1 MVITIN
7 MKSNYSNKP
16 IIITAICAIIAV
28 IIGSVLI
35 FAFGDMLFSEDSET
49 GQDLDH
55 RYDDGFDQTFEADEA
70 EPTPEAVAEALRFDQ
85 FLDELFAD
93 WVTADALS
101 MNFFIAYP
109 ELMGIERP
117 EMTFGDVTSPDLADL
132 EISRQGSMAE
142 TETFLSFD
150 YYRLREDQRIIH
162 AIMQRNV
169 DLNEIMDSVDESI
182 FFTGYIRPLSGI
194 QIQLPI
200 LLAEF
205 TFYTIDDIERYLNLL
220 EDTIRYFDDIIAFE
234 RGRAARGFFMSYTNA
249 NSVIEHLESFLEN
262 REDNLLITVFNDR
275 INAYEELTDTE
286 RESYIQRNQELVLT
300 NVLVAYENLLS
311 AMRELRGSAVHSSGI
326 ASMPGG
332 ENVAL
337 AMLRQRAGTDRTAE
351 QLMQLYEE
359 WIDRVLADIVSIV
372 LRDPD
377 IFSAVQDG
385 VSIGVGDG
393 TAESFMIVLKEM
405 MAQDFPEIEP
415 ISHVILEVHES
426 LQDHM
431 SPAFYLMP
439 AIDNFHNNIIYIN
452 PPQINDELF
461 LFTVMAHEGY
471 PGHMYQAVYF
481 RQQNPHP
488 IRTMLSNLGYIEGWA
503 TYVEMLSY
511 SWAGIDQ
518 ILADFMWNVRLYD
531 LLVQSYID
539 LGVNLMGW
547 DHSRVA
553 EVMADFNVADAEII
567 YSIYSMVTGIP
578 LFTIPYSL
586 GFIEMH
592 ELLHYA
598 QDRLQD
604 DFVLLEF
611 HRFILDIG
619 PAPFSII
626 SSHMETWLSRQQQ

>member
-1 MVITIN
+1 MN
-7 MKSNYSNKP
+7 
-16 IIITAICAIIAV
+16 
-28 IIGSVLI
+28 SV
-35 FAFGDMLFSEDSET
+35 
-49 GQDLDH
+49 
-55 RYDDGFDQTFEADEA
+55 
-70 EPTPEAVAEALRFDQ
+70 
-85 FLDELFAD
+85 
-93 WVTADALS
+93 
-101 MNFFIAYP
+101 
-109 ELMGIERP
+109 
-117 EMTFGDVTSPDLADL
+117 
-132 EISRQGSMAE
+132 
-142 TETFLSFD
+142 TE
-150 YYRLREDQRIIH
+150 
-162 AIMQRNV
+162 
-169 DLNEIMDSVDESI
+169 SV
-182 FFTGYIRPLSGI
+182 FFTGYIRPLNGI

-205 TFYTIDDIERYLNLL
+205 SFYTTDDIGRYLDLL

-234 RGRAARGFFMSYTNA
+234 RGRAAHGFFMSDA
-249 NSVIEHLESFLEN
+249 NLDSVIDHLESFLEN
-262 REDNLLITVFNDR
+262 REDNLLITVFTDR
-275 INAYEELTDTE
+275 INAHEELTDAE
-286 RESYIQRNQELVLT
+286 RESYIQRNRELVLT

-332 ENVAL
+332 EDIAL
-337 AMLRQRAGTDRTAE
+337 AMLQQRTGTDRNAE
-351 QLMQLYEE
+351 QLMRLYEE
-359 WIDRVLADIVSIV
+359 WIDRVLADVVSV
-372 LRDPD
+372 LLRDPD
-377 IFSAVQDG
+377 IFSAIDDG

-393 TAESFMIVLKEM
+393 TAESFMIVLREM

-439 AIDNFHNNIIYIN
+439 AIDNFENNIIYIN
-452 PPQINDELF
+452 PPQITDELF

-488 IRTMLSNLGYIEGWA
+488 IRTMLSNLGYVEGWA

-518 ILADFMWNVRLYD
+518 VLADFMWNVRLYD

-539 LGVNLMGW
+539 LGVNLLGW

-553 EVMADFNVADAEII
+553 EVMADFNIVDAELT
-567 YSIYSMVTGIP
+567 YSIYSMATGIP

-586 GFIEMH
+586 GFIEMY
-592 ELLHYA
+592 ELLNYA

-604 DFVLLEF
+604 NFILLEF

-619 PAPFSII
+619 PTPFSII
-626 SSHMETWLSRQQQ
+626 ASHMEVWLSRQQQ

>member
-1 MVITIN
+1 
-7 MKSNYSNKP
+7 MKSNYSNAP

-28 IIGSVLI
+28 IIGSIII
-35 FAFGDMLFSEDSET
+35 FAFGDRIFSEVSET
-49 GQDLDH
+49 LRDRNEDNSHVRDYSPLH
-55 RYDDGFDQTFEADEA
+55 ESDETA
-70 EPTPEAVAEALRFDQ
+70 ANATPEALAEALRFDL

-93 WVTADALS
+93 WVTADALT
-101 MNFFIAYP
+101 MNFFVAYP

-117 EMTFGDVTSPDLADL
+117 DTTFGAVTSPNLADL
-132 EISRQGSMAE
+132 ETSREESME
-142 TETFLSFD
+142 DVEMFLSFD
-150 YYRLREDQRIIH
+150 YHLLREDQRIIH
-162 AIMQRNV
+162 AIIQRNI

-182 FFTGYIRPLSGI
+182 FFTGYIRPLNGI

-205 TFYTIDDIERYLNLL
+205 TFYTTDDIERYLVLL
-220 EDTIRYFDDIIAFE
+220 EDTIRYFDDIISFE
-234 RGRAARGFFMSYTNA
+234 RGRAAHGFFLSYANA

-262 REDNLLITVFNDR
+262 REDNLLITVFTDR
-275 INAYEELTDTE
+275 INTHEELTDAE
-286 RESYIQRNQELVLT
+286 RESYIQRNKELVLT

-311 AMRELRGSAVHSSGI
+311 AMRELRESAVYSGGL

-332 ENVAL
+332 KNVAL
-337 AMLRQRAGTDRTAE
+337 AMLQQRTGTDRTAE
-351 QLMQLYEE
+351 QLMRLYEE
-359 WIDRVLADIVSIV
+359 WIDKVLTDIVATV
-372 LRDPD
+372 LRNPD
-377 IFSAVQDG
+377 IFSAIEDG
-385 VSIGVGDG
+385 VSVGVGDG
-393 TAESFMIVLKEM
+393 TAESFMVELKAM

-415 ISHVILEVHES
+415 ISYVILEVHES
-426 LQDHM
+426 LQEHM

-452 PPQINDELF
+452 PPQLRDELF

-481 RQQNPHP
+481 RQQSPHP
-488 IRTMLSNLGYIEGWA
+488 IRTMLSNLGYVEGWA

-518 ILADFMWNVRLYD
+518 TLADFMWNVRFYD
-531 LLVQSYID
+531 LLIQSYID
-539 LGVNLMGW
+539 IGVNLMGW
-547 DHSRVA
+547 DYYAVT
-553 EVMADFNVADAEII
+553 EVMAGFNITDAEII

-578 LFTIPYSL
+578 LFSVPYSL
-586 GFIEMH
+586 GFIEMY

-598 QDRLQD
+598 QDRLQG

-619 PAPFSII
+619 PTPFSII
-626 SSHMETWLSRQQQ
+626 ASHMETWLRRQ